1 MDCQEVRLLSDKSL
15 SQAVSHGLINY
26 CPSMDL
32 VALCTEESHV
42 CVYRLN
48 GQLVYENR
56 NANATTKRSIGLR
69 VDCIQWKPNGR
80 LFATAWSDGSVQLI
94 SPESS
99 KIVYQFSNDCYH
111 ISGVTC
117 MGWSSN
123 QIISAASSHL
133 NLPRHIEKYFQ
144 SDEYLGQ
151 ASDLPDLPRELS
163 LISIETSL
171 PKLSTLPSGGESDE
185 IFCSR
190 SSLDALFNPF
200 DPKDNKAVDVLI
212 FGTKEGKI
220 HIIIYDSFFIGSFDS
235 PAVSDGSSYLV
246 LHAAQQQSSTHALIL
261 KPHESENIYFV
272 AMDLR
277 FISAPGGNLSLLA
290 SRSTALQN
298 LLRYIHQVQL
308 LLITEWKSSRELPS
322 KFLRNINEKLGEKYQ
337 CDIVQALCHSLATGH
352 IFQSVKEW
360 LMDEVSERGH
370 KRWDKAVMTGLEN
383 LKRVVHENMLPALER
398 FSIILSR
405 FFGISK
411 FEHNSEETIG
421 FTSQQITLLMESVA
435 CLHLISSKIL
445 MQVVDEIEL
454 FTSFSAWLRYLLDQL
469 ASGSNLTDDTNE
481 KESSIDHNKVLLY
494 LQTSMT
500 SSVLTDHFVQ
510 SSQPNSEEQEN
521 TENSSTKFCG
531 DVLFKTIDQ
540 ELKKQKQGLPY
551 NRSILSLDFLCG
563 YLSTKAQALFSKIAE
578 TEKCNVYF
586 RNEHLVG
593 TAEPNSPMD
602 LILNMK
608 ENSKIFPSY
617 FAFVPKGLN
626 HCVRI
631 IRIPI
636 SLENGVSTIE
646 DSIDAFTLQ
655 LGKGMIIDL
664 KFSDE
669 DSLIVLWKDS
679 ESTKVLSLP
688 YKDGET
694 KIKDQGNKN
703 LKRDDNII
711 KFNFSPYHPS
721 LTPNSVL
728 ELLPITNFTNDEVV
742 RNFSNQDLY
751 QFRISSEN
759 EDNDE
764 IFFPGRLC
772 VRKNERN
779 FERPL
784 RGKIDGKDDQRLLLL
799 SQDGLRYKVLQYN
812 LQ

>member
-1 MDCQEVRLLSDKSL
+1 MDSQEVRLLSDKSL

-80 LFATAWSDGSVQLI
+80 LFATAWSDGSIQLI

-99 KIVYQFSNDCYH
+99 KIVYQFPNDGYH
-111 ISGVTC
+111 VSGVTC

-144 SDEYLGQ
+144 NDEYLGQ

-200 DPKDNKAVDVLI
+200 DPKDNKSVDVLI

-235 PAVSDGSSYLV
+235 PAVSDGSSYLF

-308 LLITEWKSSRELPS
+308 LLITEWKSTRELPS

-360 LMDEVSERGH
+360 LMDEVSERVGQ
-370 KRWDKAVMTGLEN
+370 N
-383 LKRVVHENMLPALER
+383 LFM
-398 FSIILSR
+398 
-405 FFGISK
+405 K
-411 FEHNSEETIG
+411 FG
-421 FTSQQITLLMESVA
+421 FT
-435 CLHLISSKIL
+435 
-445 MQVVDEIEL
+445 D
-454 FTSFSAWLRYLLDQL
+454 
-469 ASGSNLTDDTNE
+469 
-481 KESSIDHNKVLLY
+481 
-494 LQTSMT
+494 
-500 SSVLTDHFVQ
+500 
-510 SSQPNSEEQEN
+510 
-521 TENSSTKFCG
+521 
-531 DVLFKTIDQ
+531 
-540 ELKKQKQGLPY
+540 
-551 NRSILSLDFLCG
+551 
-563 YLSTKAQALFSKIAE
+563 
-578 TEKCNVYF
+578 
-586 RNEHLVG
+586 
-593 TAEPNSPMD
+593 
-602 LILNMK
+602 
-608 ENSKIFPSY
+608 
-617 FAFVPKGLN
+617 
-626 HCVRI
+626 
-631 IRIPI
+631 
-636 SLENGVSTIE
+636 
-646 DSIDAFTLQ
+646 
-655 LGKGMIIDL
+655 
-664 KFSDE
+664 
-669 DSLIVLWKDS
+669 
-679 ESTKVLSLP
+679 
-688 YKDGET
+688 
-694 KIKDQGNKN
+694 
-703 LKRDDNII
+703 
-711 KFNFSPYHPS
+711 
-721 LTPNSVL
+721 
-728 ELLPITNFTNDEVV
+728 
-742 RNFSNQDLY
+742 
-751 QFRISSEN
+751 
-759 EDNDE
+759 
-764 IFFPGRLC
+764 
-772 VRKNERN
+772 
-779 FERPL
+779 
-784 RGKIDGKDDQRLLLL
+784 
-799 SQDGLRYKVLQYN
+799 
-812 LQ
+812 